1 MVIMFLL
8 IILLI
13 GIIILINRFEYVFP
27 NCPYIYVDIFKIVL
41 CIIGLF
47 GTGFLFT
54 ISMSLIFK

>member
-13 GIIILINRFEYVFP
+13 GIIILINRFEDVFP
-27 NCPYIYVDIFKIVL
+27 NCPYIYGDIFKIVL